1 MEWIQYLIFGAV
13 LWFILKRFLPTKGL
27 TNLTAAE
34 VKELLKNQKEH
45 LFLDVREVHEF
56 REGHIKGFKNY
67 PLSQLNGKAAEL
79 DTNKSVVL
87 TCRSGMRSRQ
97 AAKILQKKGF
107 NKISHLK
114 TGIIGW
120 DGDLV
125 R

>member
-1 MEWIQYLIFGAV
+1 MQWIQYLIFAV
-13 LWFILKRFLPTKGL
+13 LLWLIIKRFLPVKDL

-34 VKELLKNQKEH
+34 VKELLKHQKDH
-45 LFLDVREVHEF
+45 LFLDVREVHEY

-67 PLSQLNGKAAEL
+67 PLSQLAHKVNEL
-79 DTNKSVVL
+79 DPNKSVVL

-97 AAKILQKKGF
+97 AAKILKKKGF